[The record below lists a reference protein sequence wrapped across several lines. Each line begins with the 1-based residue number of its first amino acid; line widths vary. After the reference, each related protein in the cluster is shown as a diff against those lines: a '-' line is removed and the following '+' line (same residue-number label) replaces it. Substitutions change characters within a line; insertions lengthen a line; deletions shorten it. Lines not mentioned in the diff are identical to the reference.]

1 MFSGALVPVNVG
13 VYFYGKSLRKKKKKK
28 KKKILLFL
36 IH

>member
-28 KKKILLFL
+28 KILLFL